1 VGVGPNIHAREAA
14 VIEIPDIRTRGEIE
28 SVLVEW
34 AWLIDQGR
42 AQEACIL
49 FTQDAEQ
56 SVAGVTAS
64 GIDAIAQGLKRRA
77 EMTGR
82 TSRHVISNLRLSVSS
97 DASVDA
103 SWILTLY
110 RSDDAVKSAKPMM
123 VNDVQDTFRKEA
135 GGWKIRSRKI
145 VPVFSD

>member
-1 VGVGPNIHAREAA
+1 
-14 VIEIPDIRTRGEIE
+14 VIEIPDIRTRGAIE

-42 AQEACIL
+42 AQEACVL

-82 TSRHVISNLRLSVSS
+82 TSRHVISNLRLSMSS
-97 DASVDA
+97 DTIVDA
-103 SWILTLY
+103 TWILTLY
-110 RSDDAVKSAKPMM
+110 RSDDADKPAKPMM
-123 VNDVQDTFRKEA
+123 VNDVRDTFRKEA
-135 GGWKIRSRKI
+135 DGWKISSRKI

>member
-1 VGVGPNIHAREAA
+1 VT
-14 VIEIPDIRTRGEIE
+14 EISDIRTRAEIE

-42 AQEACIL
+42 AEEAAVF

-56 SVAGVTAS
+56 SVAGVTAC
-64 GIDAIAQGLKRRA
+64 GIDAIAKGLKRRA

-82 TSRHVISNLRLSVSS
+82 TSRHVISNLRLSMPS
-97 DASVDA
+97 DTIVEAN
-103 SWILTLY
+103 WILTLY
-110 RSDDAVKSAKPMM
+110 RSDDANRPAKPIM
-123 VNDVQDTFRKEA
+123 VNDVRDTFRKVA
-135 GGWKIRSRKI
+135 DGWKISSRKI